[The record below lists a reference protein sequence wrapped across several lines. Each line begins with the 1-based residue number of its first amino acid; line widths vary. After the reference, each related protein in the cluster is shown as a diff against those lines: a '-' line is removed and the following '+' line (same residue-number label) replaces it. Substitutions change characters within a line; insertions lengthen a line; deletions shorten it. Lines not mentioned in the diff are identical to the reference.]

1 MADINKKLLTT
12 PDGTPGPQHK
22 QKGEDDFEFTEGSNG
37 AQHVKIVDS
46 AGNAI
51 SKINV
56 KDNDVKTE
64 LDIIKQT
71 QNEILK
77 RLDGTFD
84 TQVTGSN
91 VEDENAIPTRKKSVD
106 SEKLSEFI
114 VLAGTEKICFSDYSP
129 DIDEILFGCFAKN
142 GHDYTLRTIEKPM
155 AYDGSLYNETLI
167 YSEGSRE
174 AVIERKFVNF
184 HRITFR
190 LRNRDTEDQ
199 EYRVAFRQLWRR

>member
-1 MADINKKLLTT
+1 MANEWAEESLPTGT
-12 PDGTPGPQHK
+12 DGKTRPAIWDDAKEEWIVP
-22 QKGEDDFEFTEGSNG
+22 KGRDGRQWVRDDG
-37 AQHVKIVDS
+37 
-46 AGNAI
+46 
-51 SKINV
+51 
-56 KDNDVKTE
+56 
-64 LDIIKQT
+64 LDKRLKSIEE
-71 QNEILK
+71 QNEKILK

-84 TQVTGSN
+84 TQVTGSI
-91 VEDENAIPTRKKSVD
+91 VEDGDAVPTRKKSVE
-106 SEKLSEFI
+106 SEKMSNFI

-184 HRITFR
+184 HRITSR

-199 EYRVAFRQLWRR
+199 EYRVAFRQIWRR